1 MLKVSSFSLG
11 LNSLSIFH
19 TEDNFSKD
27 DQKPLASPAKKAAP
41 NAVVSVVL
49 GRITF
54 TPSKLDCICI
64 KRLLLLAPPS
74 TFKDLNLDFARNT
87 VTNDVVKIEDVEAIK
102 RSVRNLVNTNFYERP
117 FHPELGCGVRQ
128 LLFEPFTPVTSIF
141 IKRKVEEVITN
152 YEPRAR
158 LDQVIVTETPDRNAI
173 EVRVVFYCMN
183 IANPVTVLT
192 TLQRIR

>member
-1 MLKVSSFSLG
+1 MA
-11 LNSLSIFH
+11 NY
-19 TEDNFSKD
+19 D
-27 DQKPLASPAKKAAP
+27 ASVTNKSNK
-41 NAVVSVVL
+41 SV
-49 GRITF
+49 R
-54 TPSKLDCICI
+54 
-64 KRLLLLAPPS
+64 

-117 FHPELGCGVRQ
+117 FHPELGCGARQ

-141 IKRKVEEVITN
+141 LRRKIEEVITN

-158 LDQVIVTETPDRNAI
+158 LDQVIVTESPDRNAI

>member
-1 MLKVSSFSLG
+1 MA
-11 LNSLSIFH
+11 NY
-19 TEDNFSKD
+19 D
-27 DQKPLASPAKKAAP
+27 ASVTNKS
-41 NAVVSVVL
+41 NQSV
-49 GRITF
+49 R
-54 TPSKLDCICI
+54 
-64 KRLLLLAPPS
+64 

-117 FHPELGCGVRQ
+117 FHPELGCGARQ

-141 IKRKVEEVITN
+141 LRRKIEEVITN
-152 YEPRAR
+152 YEPRVR
-158 LDQVIVTETPDRNAI
+158 LDQVIVTESPDRNAI